1 MAYRFLFIFLLLL
14 LSCNSSFAHSLIGRI
29 GVLFPE
35 TLGAKGNGK
44 HDDTE
49 AIQKAIDS
57 LVVIGGG
64 TVRLN
69 TGTYLVS
76 SLKIGPKVSI
86 VGNGNGATI
95 IKQKK
100 GVVGHCLIVRDIA
113 AAFKIADMT
122 VLGENANT
130 GIYFEKSGSFG
141 ENQHYLYSN
150 TTQWDKSQAYKWIT
164 IDNVCVYKFET
175 GMHICSRG
183 FNINISNSTFS
194 HNGNGVVMLCSDSFI
209 YNCYVANNSKNG
221 LYVMGGANKISN
233 IKSIFNG
240 RSNARD
246 YGAIVI
252 LGSSCLINNCETQDN
267 FGKGFIIEGR
277 YNLISNCISNTDG
290 YSRYPYEY
298 DPSVKACG
306 FMVRGL
312 YNSFCNCAVTMY
324 NEKYGAVYHSP
335 IIVDESVSYYYPNIY
350 EDIKVQNAPD
360 RLMFNEPFRNVQ
372 SLCSKNQVDHL
383 NIESVDGVK
392 YFSNNIH
399 NSNIIKAETFHTSS
413 LQMLVDFKSIG
424 NGGKLI
430 EISGDK
436 SISVEAGLSS
446 VSLYWLET
454 KKTELVLDEDAVLD
468 KDDMRMIVSFS
479 QCADMVYVQL
489 LMFEK
494 TTDRG
499 WIKKTAREET
509 DIPSG
514 WIKNATVRIGGSQVL
529 VKRVVVT
536 QTPLPESV
544 FMPSSN
550 TNKIYDAAIVYV
562 DADTMK

>member
-1 MAYRFLFIFLLLL
+1 MSYRCLFIFFLLLL
-14 LSCNSSFAHSLIGRI
+14 SSNPSFAQSQIGGN

-35 TLGAKGNGK
+35 TQGAKGNGT
-44 HDDTE
+44 HDDTR
-49 AIQKAIDS
+49 AIQLAIDS
-57 LVVIGGG
+57 LVAKGGG
-64 TVRLN
+64 IVRLN

-100 GVVGHCLIVRDIA
+100 GAVGHCLIVRDIA
-113 AAFKIADMT
+113 AALKISDLT

-130 GIYFEKSGSFG
+130 GIYFEKSGGFG
-141 ENQHYLYSN
+141 ENQHYIYSN
-150 TTQWDKSQAYKWIT
+150 TSKWDKSQAYKWIT

-194 HNGNGVVMLCSDSFI
+194 HNGNGVVMVCSDSFI

-240 RSNARD
+240 RASAKD

-252 LGSSCLINNCETQDN
+252 LGYSCQINNCETQDN
-267 FGKGFIIEGR
+267 FGKGFIIEGL

-298 DPSVKACG
+298 DPSVEACG
-306 FMVRGL
+306 FMIKGL
-312 YNSFCNCAVTMY
+312 YNTFSNCAVKMY

-335 IIVDESVSYYYPNIY
+335 VIVDDAVSYYYPDIFS
-350 EDIKVQNAPD
+350 DIKVLNAPD
-360 RLMFNEPFRNVQ
+360 RLMFNESFRNIQ
-372 SLCSKNQVDHL
+372 ALSSKNKIDNL
-383 NIESVDGVK
+383 NVK
-392 YFSNNIH
+392 RDVGDCYFIKNQQNA
-399 NSNIIKAETFHTSS
+399 NIIRGGAFHTSS
-413 LQMLVDFKSIG
+413 LQMLVDFKG
-424 NGGKLI
+424 NANGGKLI
-430 EISGDK
+430 EIIGDK
-436 SISVEAGLSS
+436 SISIESGQSS
-446 VSLYWLET
+446 VSLYWQGT
-454 KKTELVLDEDAVLD
+454 KKTELVLDEDVVMN
-468 KDDMRMIVSFS
+468 KDDLRMIVSFS
-479 QCADMVYVQL
+479 QYADKMYVQL

-494 TTDRG
+494 TTGRG
-499 WIKKTAREET
+499 WIKKTIRKET
-509 DIPSG
+509 DIPSE
-514 WIKNATVRIGGSQVL
+514 WIKNATIRIGDSEVV

-536 QTPLPESV
+536 QSPLPESV
-544 FMPSSN
+544 YMPSSN
-550 TNKIYDAAIVYV
+550 LNKVYDAAIVYV
-562 DADTMK
+562 DADTM